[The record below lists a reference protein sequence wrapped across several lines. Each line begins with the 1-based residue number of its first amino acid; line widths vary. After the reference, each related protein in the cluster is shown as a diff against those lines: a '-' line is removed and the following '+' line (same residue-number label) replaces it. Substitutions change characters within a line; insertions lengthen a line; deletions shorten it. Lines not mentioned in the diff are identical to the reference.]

1 MNHRLGKIFAMG
13 ILITTVLAIIAFI
26 LIKLYTMV
34 EKLVRPVAQFF
45 RMDTIFGEITIIFFA
60 ILTILILVFVLGFIS
75 MLPSV
80 FRYKNKMEN
89 WLLEIYPSLNYF
101 KMWADEKLKMDSER
115 TNWKPVL
122 ALIDD
127 QYWPAFIVEE
137 NEEWVTLSVLYIP
150 DSSPMELL
158 IARKNSLQL
167 IPMTMSQMLHNN
179 RRYGK
184 GHLSL
189 IPSASKK

>member
-1 MNHRLGKIFAMG
+1 MG